1 MSDTEEKNQI
11 KGEEKEADV
20 LENAPKSTDSQEE
33 SKKVETKQELS
44 ESIPGNEA
52 DLEEDVAKLSKH
64 KKPESSSKEKDDE
77 EKQEKEPTSID
88 VAKEQ
93 QSSEIQKE
101 EPKETIDETE
111 EDPEKRKMTF
121 EEKFAAAMKKPTKRR
136 KKNEVD
142 LEAMQDEAIGSLK
155 NAMKDAA
162 YDDIECVNAH
172 KPATHKLR
180 LLPKVKETLLKSA
193 LYDSILDN
201 NMLEA
206 VRIWLEPL
214 PDGSLPSYEI
224 QRTLINELTKLP
236 IKTIHLRES
245 GLGKVMVF
253 YQKSPIVDPILKRT
267 AEKLISDWT
276 RPIMGRSDN
285 YRARRVPTA
294 SFNLEKLK
302 AEQRLHSGAETQKK
316 AVRKTLYQESADRR
330 KRAAAP
336 EVTSKVYS
344 IAPQVNVDAM
354 RRSGRS
360 SVAAMGIGSSLS
372 RDERFKKLNQ
382 RLTHLSQKK
391 SSKKKGGVSIEGK
404 GVNAF

>member
-1 MSDTEEKNQI
+1 MSDTAEKKQI
-11 KGEEKEADV
+11 KGEEKDV
-20 LENAPKSTDSQEE
+20 EILEKATSSTDSQEE
-33 SKKVETKQELS
+33 APKVEAKKELS
-44 ESIPGNEA
+44 ESLLDDEA

-64 KKPESSSKEKDDE
+64 KKPESSSKENVE
-77 EKQEKEPTSID
+77 ERETTSID
-88 VAKEQ
+88 AADEEASGKM
-93 QSSEIQKE
+93 QKE
-101 EPKETIDETE
+101 EAKESIDDTE
-111 EDPEKRKMTF
+111 EDPENRKMTF

-253 YQKSPIVDPILKRT
+253 YQRSPIVDPILKRT

-285 YRARRVPTA
+285 YRAKRVPTA
-294 SFNLEKLK
+294 SFNIEKLK
-302 AEQRLHSGAETQKK
+302 ADQRLHSGADTHKK

-336 EVTSKVYS
+336 EVSAKVYS
-344 IAPQVNVDAM
+344 IAPQVNVDAL

-360 SVAAMGIGSSLS
+360 TVAAMGIGSSLS
-372 RDERFKKLNQ
+372 RDERFKRLNQ
-382 RLTHLSQKK
+382 KLTHLSQKK